1 MDRPSNSAAVRW
13 TFGRCALSIAMAAVL
28 LSACGS
34 HASKGGSGDEDAHAA
49 SRPVLKVLTFLIPP
63 AEVTPAT
70 VTKTVSVMKERLRA
84 AHIKGIVASTRA
96 GYLDVTL
103 DAGLPTAYSSRL
115 LTEMGYVTFKTVPNG
130 DLYRS
135 PSMRPIRSAVVES
148 PQEAAEQLGVISC
161 CATLFFKI
169 SDPSSFERFTAAHL
183 KQSLGIYLDDRL
195 ISAPELEAPISDS
208 GMITGRT
215 DARELDFIAA
225 VMNAGPLPAHVKFV
239 SASAVTRS

>member
-1 MDRPSNSAAVRW
+1 VRW
-13 TFGRCALSIAMAAVL
+13 TFGRCPLSLAVAAVL

-49 SRPVLKVLTFLIPP
+49 SRAVLKVLTFVIPP

-70 VTKTVSVMKERLRA
+70 VTKTVSVMKERLRV
-84 AHIKGIVASTRA
+84 AHIKGTVGSTRA
-96 GYLDVTL
+96 GYLEVTL

-115 LTEMGYVTFKTVPNG
+115 LTEMGYVTFKTVPKG

-148 PQEAAEQLGVISC
+148 PQEAEQMGVISSSP
-161 CATLFFKI
+161 TLFFKI
-169 SDPSSFERFTAAHL
+169 SDPSSFKRFTAAHL

-195 ISAPELEAPISDS
+195 ISAPELETPISDS

-215 DARELDFIAA
+215 DARELDLIAA

-239 SASAVTRS
+239 SASAITRS